1 MANECNLDKKQ
12 TRDIKYLNKDFS
24 GFRND
29 LVNFAKNYFPDI
41 YNDFNETSPG
51 MMFIEMSAYV
61 GDVLSYYVDNQL
73 KESLLVHAEERTNII
88 DIARALGYTTKPVV
102 PAIVEMSVY
111 QVVPVDN
118 ATMQPDFSYAM
129 EILNGLECKTTTNE
143 IFMTQEA
150 VNFAVDT
157 PQSPRET
164 TVYKVDINGDPEY
177 FLLKKNVPA
186 IAGELKTEEFE
197 FTDPKKFDKI
207 KLNATD
213 VIGIVDVKDEAG
225 NKWYE
230 VPYLAQDN
238 IFEDVINNWGADPS
252 MSQYNYDAPYI
263 LKLRRTARRF
273 TTHVR
278 ADDYTELW
286 FGAGI
291 SSQPDEVIVPNPE
304 NIGMQLPYGNTSTN
318 YLNGTTYVD
327 IAFDPTNTMF
337 TRAYGQA
344 PADNT
349 LYVKYLKGGGLDS
362 NVGARQITKW
372 SAGLNETAYYLDTD
386 GLDQGKVTVVKNS
399 IAVINLEPAVGGRS
413 KESTDEIR
421 QNTLAHY
428 SSQNRAV
435 TREDYVA
442 RVYAMPAKY
451 GSVTKAYLDKDEQYW
466 LQNVGTHEI
475 KNPLAINLYALAYD
489 KNKNCVP
496 LTELAKQN
504 LQTYLSQYRM
514 LTDAINI
521 KTAHVINVGVD
532 FTILPRPGYQ
542 NKEILFR
549 CIDKLKCIFDSDNW
563 SINEPIILPKI
574 ATELDKIEGVQTV
587 KNLRIY
593 NLFDSDAGYSGNIY
607 DIKGAT
613 RDAVVYPAMDPS
625 IFEVKYPDNDIKG
638 RIVGY

>member
-1 MANECNLDKKQ
+1 MANQCNLDKKQ

-24 GFRND
+24 NFRND
-29 LVNFAKNYFPDI
+29 LVNYAKNYFPDI
-41 YNDFNETSPG
+41 YNDFNESSPG

-61 GDVLSYYVDNQL
+61 GDVLSYYVDAQL

-102 PAIVEMSVY
+102 PAIVNMSMY
-111 QVVPVDN
+111 QVVPVDA
-118 ATMQPDFSYAM
+118 ATMQPDFRYAM
-129 EILNGLECKTTTNE
+129 EILSGIEVKTKTNE

-150 VNFAVDT
+150 VDFKQDT
-157 PQSPRET
+157 PQSPREV
-164 TVYKVDINGDPEY
+164 TVYKVDGSGDPEY
-177 FLLKKNVPA
+177 FLLKKEVPA
-186 IAGELKTEEFE
+186 IAGEVKTETFV
-197 FTDPKKFDKI
+197 FDDPRKFDKI
-207 KLNATD
+207 QLDSTK
-213 VIGIVDVKDEAG
+213 VIGILDIKDDAG

-238 IFEDVINNWGADPS
+238 IFEDVVNNWAADPE
-252 MSQYNYDAPYI
+252 MSAYNYDAPYI

-273 TTHVR
+273 TTHVK
-278 ADDYTELW
+278 ADNYTQIW

-291 SSQPDEVIVPNPE
+291 STQPDEVIVPNPE
-304 NIGMQLPYGNTSTN
+304 NIGMALPYGNTSAN
-318 YLNGTTYVD
+318 YMNGTTYVD

-344 PADNT
+344 PMDCT
-349 LYVKYLKGGGLDS
+349 LTVRYLEGGGLAS
-362 NVGARQITKW
+362 NVAARKI
-372 SAGLNETAYYLDTD
+372 NEIVKDGDYYWLDTD
-386 GLDQGKVTVVKNS
+386 ELDAGKVTIVKNS
-399 IAVINLEPAVGGRS
+399 LACINLEPAVGGRS
-413 KESTDEIR
+413 EETTDDIR
-421 QNTLAHY
+421 QNALAHY

-442 RVYAMPAKY
+442 RVYAMPSKY
-451 GSVTKAYLDKDEQYW
+451 GSVAKAYLDKDEQYFI
-466 LQNVGTHEI
+466 QTVGTHEV

-489 KNKNCVP
+489 KNKRCVP
-496 LTELAKQN
+496 MTELAKVN

-521 KTAHVINVGVD
+521 KSAHVINIGVD
-532 FTILPRPGYQ
+532 FSILPRPGYQ
-542 NKEILFR
+542 NKEVLLH
-549 CIDKLKCIFDSDNW
+549 CINKLKCIFDPDNW

-593 NLFDSDAGYSGNIY
+593 NLFDQSSGYSGNIY

-613 RDAVVYPAMDPS
+613 RDAVIYPSMDPS
-625 IFEVKYPDNDIKG
+625 IFEVAYPDNDIKG